1 MSDDKNRQYRP
12 ESYPQPTETDKML
25 QNQPE
30 FIDQQPNDFRDK
42 SVSDVPENDSIRR
55 QSDDPGSEERGSE

>member
-1 MSDDKNRQYRP
+1 MQDKRYGRP
-12 ESYPQPTETDKML
+12 ESYPRPTETDQQL

-42 SVSDVPENDSIRR
+42 SISDVPANENIDR
-55 QSDDPGSEERGSE
+55 PANNPAEEKREEV